1 MQNYHEFFYL
11 VLERDCARIYSP
23 STPFNRLELVQKE
36 VRSCFMDTN
45 LLISEILLLN
55 QTYVSLLFSL
65 NLSIM
70 QYRLLGSGTDT
81 LTLEKKR
88 LHAPGRV
95 QDRSVTLKRYKW
107 IVQTQISSCQCVPGT
122 R

>member
-70 QYRLLGSGTDT
+70 QYRQWHRHVNVGEEKVACSGACTISISDF
-81 LTLEKKR
+81 KK
-88 LHAPGRV
+88 
-95 QDRSVTLKRYKW
+95 
-107 IVQTQISSCQCVPGT
+107 I
-122 R
+122 